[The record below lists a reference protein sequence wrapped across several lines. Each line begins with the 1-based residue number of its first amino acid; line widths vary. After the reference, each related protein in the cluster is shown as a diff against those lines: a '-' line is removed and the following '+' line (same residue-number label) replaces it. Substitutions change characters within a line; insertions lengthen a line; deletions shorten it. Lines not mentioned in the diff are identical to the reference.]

1 MTYNDELYHYGVLG
15 MKWGRRRYTN
25 PDGTLNALGKKRR
38 ELADSKSKMKS
49 ARDEYSKAVRE
60 NNQYATYGV
69 RNTDSDIR
77 VGKAANA
84 YAKSKIDYSNT
95 KSDFK
100 QLKKQT
106 IAEAKASGTTSTGK
120 KVAGAAL
127 KTIGTAAV
135 ASAAS
140 YGTLVVIAKKA
151 FGDW

>member
-60 NNQYATYGV
+60 NNQYTTYGV

-84 YAKSKIDYSNT
+84 YAKSKIDYSKA

-106 IAEAKASGTTSTGK
+106 ISELKNSETVSKGQMFASSITST
-120 KVAGAAL
+120 VAGAA
-127 KTIGTAAV
+127 IAV
-135 ASAAS
+135 AAGYAFL
-140 YGTLVVIAKKA
+140 YKVGQDL
-151 FGDW
+151 FGD